1 MFVLDMV
8 SISQG
13 VGKDGN
19 PFSIYRLFYRDV
31 AKRAFFC
38 NFYDSSPVI
47 IGGETLCMADAVSLI
62 SRGAKFDVY
71 DGPNG
76 SKVFSFLTE

>member
-1 MFVLDMV
+1 MFVLDFA

-19 PFSIYRLFYRDV
+19 LFSIYRLFYRDV
-31 AKRAFFC
+31 ARRGFFC
-38 NFYDSSPVI
+38 TFYDSSPVI
-47 IGGETLCMADAVSLI
+47 IGGETLRMVDAFSML
-62 SRGAKFDVY
+62 SPGSKFDVF

>member
-19 PFSIYRLFYRDV
+19 VFKIYRLFYRDD
-31 AKRAFFC
+31 AMRGFFC

-47 IGGETLCMADAVSLI
+47 IGGETLRMADAVSML
-62 SRGAKFDVY
+62 SRGSKFDVY

>member
-13 VGKDGN
+13 IGKDGN

-31 AKRAFFC
+31 AKRAFR
-38 NFYDSSPVI
+38 
-47 IGGETLCMADAVSLI
+47 MADAVSLI

>member
-13 VGKDGN
+13 VGRDGK

-47 IGGETLCMADAVSLI
+47 IGGEVLRMADAVSML
-62 SRGAKFDVY
+62 SSGLKFDVY

-76 SKVFSFLTE
+76 SRVFSFFTE